1 MKKCILLLSFFLP
14 IFLIGQTANEYFY
27 YYKGKKIALELNKD
41 YLLISS
47 REMNVSKLPNA
58 VSVQGRPA
66 LSEGTYLGEVKI
78 GENVT
83 MQTYQDRVNIL
94 KANPDILSVFPVF
107 KTKGNDKI
115 GLSNYFYVK
124 LKRASHI
131 SILYDYARKYN
142 CKVVTQDKY
151 MPLWYTLSSTKESS
165 YNTLELANI
174 FYESKFFETAEPDLM
189 IDNLILDGNNFT
201 DKQWGLN
208 NTGQYGGRKGLDI
221 KALQAWKISKGKG
234 VKVAVLDHG
243 IELNHPDLKDN
254 IFSLSYDTEK
264 GSSPST
270 VWGPHG
276 TACAGIIGAIDNEI
290 GITGVSPECS
300 LISISNRLLKNIPRI
315 REKLANG
322 INWAWENGADV
333 ISNSWGSNDLVSKYI
348 DDAITNALTRG
359 RNGKG
364 CIVVFATGN
373 DNNEVQYPANSNPD
387 IIAVGAIS
395 PCGERKNPSSCDTE
409 KWGSC
414 YGKELDVMAPGVLIP
429 TTDLQGNNGY
439 NPNLFIHKGA
449 GGTKLTSD
457 FSDKDYT
464 NCFNGTSSACPHV
477 AGVAAL
483 MLSVNPNLTAKQVR
497 DIIEQTAQRTGGY
510 SYQDTY
516 GRPNGT
522 WNNEMG
528 YGLVDAYKALQKA
541 TIAGPDEFC
550 LKTDATFELIAP
562 IPNDATIKWEDPEYR
577 L

>member
-1 MKKCILLLSFFLP
+1 
-14 IFLIGQTANEYFY
+14 
-27 YYKGKKIALELNKD
+27 
-41 YLLISS
+41 
-47 REMNVSKLPNA
+47 
-58 VSVQGRPA
+58 
-66 LSEGTYLGEVKI
+66 
-78 GENVT
+78 
-83 MQTYQDRVNIL
+83 
-94 KANPDILSVFPVF
+94 
-107 KTKGNDKI
+107 
-115 GLSNYFYVK
+115 
-124 LKRASHI
+124 
-131 SILYDYARKYN
+131 
-142 CKVVTQDKY
+142 

-276 TACAGIIGAIDNEI
+276 TACAGIIGAMDNEI

-387 IIAVGAIS
+387 IIAVGAMS
-395 PCGERKNPSSCDTE
+395 PCGERKNPSSCDKE
-409 KWGSC
+409 DWWGSC
-414 YGKELDVMAPGVLIP
+414 YGNELDVMAPGVLIS
-429 TTDLQGNNGY
+429 TTDLQGDNGY
-439 NPNLFIHKGA
+439 NPKVFIHREA

-483 MLSVNPNLTAKQVR
+483 ILSVNPDLTVKQVA
-497 DIIEQTAQRTGGY
+497 DIIEQTAQKVGGY
-510 SYQDTY
+510 NYQNTY
-516 GRPNGT
+516 TRPNGT

-528 YGLVDAYKALQKA
+528 YGLVDAYNL
-541 TIAGPDEFC
+541 IVSRLAGD
-550 LKTDATFELIAP
+550 
-562 IPNDATIKWEDPEYR
+562 
-577 L
+577 